1 MKSLDLKK
9 FAPIALP
16 RFVKVKQHFE
26 TGRIDDIAQE
36 VRTQVAP
43 HLTHLQGKKIAI
55 GIGSRGIANLREIAR
70 TLVGELVAAG
80 AEPFII
86 PTMGS
91 HGGATA
97 AGQAEVL
104 ASYGITPES
113 MGVPIDASM
122 EVATIGELEPGIPIY
137 VAKSALQAD
146 GIVVIARVKPHTA
159 FRGPIESG
167 VAKMLTIGLGKQ
179 IGADFIHH
187 QGFPRFADLIPRMAQ
202 AVVERTSVLFALGI
216 VENAYEQTYR
226 IEAFSREEILAME
239 KEAALLE
246 ESKRIMGRLLFP
258 EFDLLVIE
266 EIGKDVSGDGQDPN
280 VTGLYITK
288 CCSGGPLFQK
298 CVIFDLTHETHGNAN
313 GMGGADI
320 ITRNLFDKIDF
331 VSTYTNAFT
340 STEFLPVK
348 IPMVAGS
355 KEDALRIALKTC
367 NRAAP
372 GKQKVV
378 WIKNTCAL
386 EEIVISE
393 ALLEEAKC
401 HPRIE
406 VIGPVGDVAF
416 PQGEPV
422 FSWQAGSK
430 NNND

>member
-1 MKSLDLKK
+1 MESLDLKR
-9 FAPIALP
+9 FAAIALP

-26 TGRIDDIAQE
+26 KGRIDDIAKE
-36 VRTQVAP
+36 VRTQLAP
-43 HLTHLQGKKIAI
+43 HLTNLKGKKIAI
-55 GIGSRGIANLREIAR
+55 GIGSRGIANLKEIAK
-70 TLVGELVAAG
+70 TLVDELVAAG
-80 AEPFII
+80 AEPLII

-97 AGQAEVL
+97 SGQAGVL

-113 MGVPIDASM
+113 MGVPCEASM
-122 EVATIGELEPGIPIY
+122 EVASIGDLEPGLPIY
-137 VAKSALQAD
+137 VAQSALQAD

-187 QGFPRFADLIPRMAQ
+187 QGFRRFAELIPKMAQ

-216 VENAYEQTYR
+216 VENAYEQTYK
-226 IEAFSREEILAME
+226 IEAFSREDILAME

-266 EIGKDVSGDGQDPN
+266 EIGKDISGDGQDPN

-288 CCSGGPLFQK
+288 CCTGGPQFQK
-298 CVIFDLTHETHGNAN
+298 SVIFDLSHETHGNAN

-331 VSTYTNAFT
+331 ISTYTNAFT

-348 IPMVAGS
+348 IPMVAGN

-367 NRAAP
+367 NGVAP

-393 ALLEEAKC
+393 ALLEEAKS
-401 HPRIE
+401 HPQIE
-406 VIGPVGDVAF
+406 VFDPIGDVAF
-416 PQGEPV
+416 PQGEPI
-422 FSWQAGSK
+422 FPW
-430 NNND
+430 

>member
-1 MKSLDLKK
+1 MESLDLKQ
-9 FAPIALP
+9 FPVIELP
-16 RFVKVKQHFE
+16 RFIRVKQHFE
-26 TGRIDDIAQE
+26 KGRIGDIAKE
-36 VRTQVAP
+36 VRTQLAP
-43 HLTHLQGKKIAI
+43 HLTHLQGKKIAV
-55 GIGSRGIANLREIAR
+55 GIGSRGIANLREISKS
-70 TLVGELVAAG
+70 LVDELVAAG

-91 HGGATA
+91 HGGSTA
-97 AGQAEVL
+97 SGQAEVL

-122 EVATIGELEPGIPIY
+122 GVASIGDLEPGIPIY

-146 GIVVIARVKPHTA
+146 GIVVIARIKPHTA
-159 FRGPIESG
+159 FRGLIESG

-179 IGADFIHH
+179 IGTDFIHH
-187 QGFPRFADLIPRMAQ
+187 QGFHRFAELIPRMAQ

-216 VENAYEQTYR
+216 VENAYEQTYK
-226 IEAFSREEILAME
+226 IEVFSREDILAME
-239 KEAALLE
+239 KEKALLE

-266 EIGKDVSGDGQDPN
+266 EIGKDISGDGQDPN

-367 NRAAP
+367 NRVAP
-372 GKQKVV
+372 GKQRVV

-386 EEIVISE
+386 DEIVISE
-393 ALLEEAKC
+393 ALLEEAKS
-401 HPRIE
+401 HPQIE
-406 VIGPVGDVAF
+406 VIEPIGDVVF
-416 PQGEPV
+416 QQGEPI
-422 FSWQAGSK
+422 FSW
-430 NNND
+430 

>member
-1 MKSLDLKK
+1 MESLDLTR
-9 FAPIALP
+9 FATVALP
-16 RFVKVKQHFE
+16 RFVKVRQHFE
-26 TGRIDDIAQE
+26 KGRIGDIAKE
-36 VRTQVAP
+36 VRTQLAP
-43 HLTHLQGKKIAI
+43 HLTNLQGKRIAI
-55 GIGSRGIANLREIAR
+55 GIGSRGIANIKEIAK
-70 TLVGELVAAG
+70 TLVDELIRAG
-80 AEPFII
+80 AKPFII

-97 AGQAEVL
+97 SGQVEVL

-113 MGVPIDASM
+113 MGVPIEASM
-122 EVATIGELEPGIPIY
+122 EVASIGDLEPGIPVY

-146 GIVVIARVKPHTA
+146 GIVVIARVKPHTD

-167 VAKMLTIGLGKQ
+167 VAKMLTIGMGKQ

-187 QGFPRFADLIPRMAQ
+187 QGFGRFAELIPRMAQ
-202 AVVERTSVLFALGI
+202 AIVEKTKVLFALGI

-226 IEAFSREEILAME
+226 IEAFSREEILSME
-239 KEAALLE
+239 KEKALLE

-266 EIGKDVSGDGQDPN
+266 EIGKDISGDGQDPN
-280 VTGLYITK
+280 VTGLHITK
-288 CCSGGPLFQK
+288 CCTGGPQFQK
-298 CVIFDLTHETHGNAN
+298 SVIFDLTNETHGNAN

-340 STEFLPVK
+340 HTEFLQVK

-367 NRAAP
+367 NGVAP
-372 GKQKVV
+372 GKQRVV
-378 WIKNTCAL
+378 WIKNTCVL

-393 ALLEEAKC
+393 ALLEEAKA
-401 HPRIE
+401 HPQIE
-406 VIGPVGDVAF
+406 ILTQAGDIAF
-416 PQGEPV
+416 QQGEPI
-422 FSWQAGSK
+422 FPW
-430 NNND
+430 

>member
-1 MKSLDLKK
+1 MESLDLKQ
-9 FAPIALP
+9 FAAIELP
-16 RFVKVKQHFE
+16 RFLRVKQHFE
-26 TGRIDDIAQE
+26 KKHVDDIAKE
-36 VRTQVAP
+36 IKARLTP
-43 HLTHLQGKKIAI
+43 HLAQVRGKRIAI
-55 GIGSRGIANLREIAR
+55 GIGSRGIANLREISKS
-70 TLVGELVAAG
+70 LVDELVAAG

-86 PTMGS
+86 PAMGS

-97 AGQAEVL
+97 SGQAAVL

-113 MGVPIDASM
+113 MGVPFDASM
-122 EVATIGELEPGIPIY
+122 EVASVGDLEPGLPIY

-146 GIVVIARVKPHTA
+146 GIVVIARVKPHTC

-167 VAKMLTIGLGKQ
+167 VAKMLTMGLGKQ
-179 IGADFIHH
+179 IGADSIHS
-187 QGFPRFADLIPRMAQ
+187 QGFSRFADLIPRMAQ
-202 AVVERTSVLFALGI
+202 AVVERTGVLFALGM

-246 ESKRIMGRLLFP
+246 ESKKIMGRLLFP

-266 EIGKDVSGDGQDPN
+266 EIGKDISGDGQDPN

-288 CCSGGPLFQK
+288 CCTGGPQFQK
-298 CVIFDLTHETHGNAN
+298 CAIFDLTHETHGNAN
-313 GMGGADI
+313 GIGVADI
-320 ITRNLFDKIDF
+320 IPRSLFDKIDF

-340 STEFLPVK
+340 HTEFLAVK

-367 NRAAP
+367 NGAAP

-386 EEIVISE
+386 EEILISE
-393 ALLEEAKC
+393 ALLEEAKS
-401 HPRIE
+401 HPQIE
-406 VIGPVGDVAF
+406 VFDPIGAVAF

-422 FSWQAGSK
+422 FSW
-430 NNND
+430 

>member
-1 MKSLDLKK
+1 MMESLDLKQ
-9 FAPIALP
+9 FAAIELP
-16 RFVKVKQHFE
+16 RFVRVKQHFE
-26 TGRIDDIAQE
+26 KKRVGDIAE
-36 VRTQVAP
+36 EIKTRLAP
-43 HLTHLQGKKIAI
+43 HLSHLQGKKIAI

-70 TLVGELVAAG
+70 SLVDELVAAG

-97 AGQAEVL
+97 SGQAEVL

-113 MGVPIDASM
+113 MGVPIEASM
-122 EVATIGELEPGIPIY
+122 EVASIGELEPGVPIY

-146 GIVVIARVKPHTA
+146 GIVVIARIKPHTA

-187 QGFPRFADLIPRMAQ
+187 QGFRRFAELIPRMAQ

-246 ESKRIMGRLLFP
+246 ESKSIMGQIPFP

-331 VSTYTNAFT
+331 ISTYTNAFT

-348 IPMVAGS
+348 IPMVAGG

-393 ALLEEAKC
+393 ALLEEAQA
-401 HPRIE
+401 HPQID
-406 VIGPVGDVAF
+406 ILTQAGDVAF

-422 FSWQAGSK
+422 FPW
-430 NNND
+430 